1 MGSGVGRDEPEDV
14 ARAVL
19 PCCSLPQPAVIKELV
34 IAPTKFGDP
43 SADIEASRWIKPA
56 APGLTIPRCTD
67 QNPWAQSRRPMD
79 IMIQGCLMS
88 LVQASQP

>member
-1 MGSGVGRDEPEDV
+1 LGSGVGRDEPEDV

-56 APGLTIPRCTD
+56 APGLI
-67 QNPWAQSRRPMD
+67 SREERDLDRADGASALRPA
-79 IMIQGCLMS
+79 LMS
-88 LVQASQP
+88 GLAGR